1 MATRWP
7 EMVVKWPFQKV
18 VSFLSKQTLLSSMPF
33 LNNWFVTIKFNGKA
47 KLFLASIF
55 YESIKPI
62 FLPEQLLSNQENE
75 RKQTNTYFWLS
86 SICSFFSIFLSTHYS
101 VLLGSYYRYWY
112 LYTYCSDFWLIVRF
126 IFDST
131 IPTYYLYCSKK
142 SVLYCWFLILSC
154 SSNYMYCYQKQG
166 L

>member
-1 MATRWP
+1 
-7 EMVVKWPFQKV
+7 
-18 VSFLSKQTLLSSMPF
+18 MPF
-33 LNNWFVTIKFNGKA
+33 LTIKFNGKA
-47 KLFLASIF
+47 KLFLASIL

-86 SICSFFSIFLSTHYS
+86 SICSFSSIFLSTHYS
-101 VLLGSYYRYWY
+101 VLLGSYYRYWS
-112 LYTYCSDFWLIVRF
+112 LYSYCSDFWLIVRF

-142 SVLYCWFLILSC
+142 SVHIVLFIFDTGLFFLLYVLLSKT
-154 SSNYMYCYQKQG
+154 STVTFISTYWS
-166 L
+166 